1 MSSQHSALL
10 QFLNLGDETVRVF
23 SDGVPERDYPE
34 GCQLVVHYGEKGNYV
49 AQENLDV
56 EAMRRNLMPLASNP
70 LSVSATRRLPRRLS
84 PQRWFSPP
92 PPHARQGSLERPDL
106 IQR

>member
-34 GCQLVVHYGEKGNYV
+34 GCQLVVHYGRKGNYL
-49 AQENLDV
+49 AEKNLDV
-56 EAMRRNLMPLASNP
+56 EEDARD
-70 LSVSATRRLPRRLS
+70 PRR
-84 PQRWFSPP
+84 
-92 PPHARQGSLERPDL
+92 
-106 IQR
+106 